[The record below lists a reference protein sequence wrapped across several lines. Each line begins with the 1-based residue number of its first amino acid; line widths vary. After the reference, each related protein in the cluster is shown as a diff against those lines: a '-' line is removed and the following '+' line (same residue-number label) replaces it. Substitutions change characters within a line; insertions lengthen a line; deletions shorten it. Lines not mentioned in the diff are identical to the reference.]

1 MKGADSADRDANH
14 ALIATYARAWEA
26 GDAPTLVGL
35 YHDDIVLHWFGQ
47 NPLAGDHVGKP
58 AALSAL
64 FKLGQL
70 TNRKVKVHDILAGP
84 GHAAILAHETWERD
98 GRTMEVDRV
107 LVFHLRDGKLSECW
121 VYDED
126 QRAVDEFWA

>member
-1 MKGADSADRDANH
+1 MKGDDSAERDANH
-14 ALIATYARAWEA
+14 GIIATYARAWEA

-70 TNRKVKVHDILAGP
+70 TNRKVKVHDILCGP

-98 GRTMEVDRV
+98 GQTMEVDRV
-107 LVFHLRDGKLSECW
+107 LVFHLRDDKLSECW
-121 VYDED
+121 VYDQD
-126 QRAVDEFWA
+126 QRAVDDFWS